1 MGPSQSYDRMLGMNI
16 SGTCDFSRA
25 QVEQRSALRA
35 GARVSERHAPRAT
48 VRRCSPT
55 AAPASLRCRLR
66 PASLAVLS
74 AHADPCP
81 LPPTT
86 IAGVAAKVPVAT
98 RRTHRVPRHT
108 CRGVSSTGRSE
119 PCTGRCQP
127 PSQAL
132 EPHWQG
138 TTPISPYRVQQGT
151 CKFETPAL
159 TETRVVVRGRAVQL
173 VWPGASSGR
182 AVGIGIAAAS
192 RAVHPPAPN
201 IS

>member
-1 MGPSQSYDRMLGMNI
+1 MNI
-16 SGTCDFSRA
+16 SGTCAFFKSAEALSAQWWSARQRA
-25 QVEQRSALRA
+25 SCSTCH
-35 GARVSERHAPRAT
+35 GAPLLPH
-48 VRRCSPT
+48 T